1 MRGEEFLTDTARL
14 FWDPETMDIRCERRE
29 GGTHF
34 NIAQRVRHHSPTG
47 MEWGYAGSGPADFAL
62 NILDRF
68 IPAGA
73 DGWEGVRCWDTNV
86 VSGTTWTLHQEFKFA
101 FVAALP
107 YEGGMIEGARIRAW
121 IAAMT
126 TTGFAVFGE
135 ARDEQG
141 REYEWLHDDG
151 YDTFGLAEA
160 DAAVLS
166 KATADPDLVGFTAR
180 RVINVR

>member
-1 MRGEEFLTDTARL
+1 MHSEEFPTDIASL
-14 FWDPETMDIRCERRE
+14 PWDTETMDIRCERSD
-29 GGTHF
+29 GGTYF

-62 NILDRF
+62 NILNLF
-68 IPAGA
+68 LPAGT
-73 DGWEGVRCWDTNV
+73 DGWEGVRCWDKNV
-86 VSGTTWTLHQEFKFA
+86 VSRITWMLHQDFKFA

-107 YEGGMIEGARIRAW
+107 NEGGVIEGLRIRAW

-126 TTGFAVFGE
+126 ATDYAVFGV

-151 YDTFGLAEA
+151 YDTVAIAEA
-160 DAAVLS
+160 EAAVLTKTTTDS
-166 KATADPDLVGFTAR
+166 DLVGFTVR
-180 RVINVR
+180 RVVNVR